1 MRGGPA
7 LRTMQALAAEF
18 FGYAKNAL
26 LRRRRRLQFG
36 HFQCFITLRIV
47 DRLGGSGLLRRRR
60 RRTEP
65 GVERER
71 NPRKIDNN
79 GSRSHKAL
87 LRRAYCEKHP
97 LARVGGAEGAAVVR
111 LKEFALTTR
120 PKNPAVALLSS
131 FSTRFS
137 AP

>member
-79 GSRSHKAL
+79 GSRS
-87 LRRAYCEKHP
+87 
-97 LARVGGAEGAAVVR
+97 EGAAVVR
-111 LKEFALTTR
+111 LKEYALTR
-120 PKNPAVALLSS
+120 ASNRRSLELFQSSVALGDGVLGL
-131 FSTRFS
+131 RS